1 MPRFAGEYEET
12 FIVNAPIERVKAHFG
27 SVDAIVANY
36 GPLKGHQRVDD
47 MTVTLTL
54 VPRSEKG
61 VTFAGEYTCR
71 YAFPSENTLQWDTIR
86 TNNLWS
92 SGKAEFVAEGPTRT
106 RVVYRQ
112 RMETEMQVNA
122 LLGKIISPIVSSEIR
137 SGVKSYLERMRKSV

>member
-12 FIVNAPIERVKAHFG
+12 FTVDAPIERVTRHF
-27 SVDAIVANY
+27 SNVDAIVANY

-71 YAFPSENTLQWDTIR
+71 YSFPRPNTLQWETIR
-86 TNNLWS
+86 TTNMWS
-92 SGKAEFVAEGPTRT
+92 SGKADFMAEGPNRT

-112 RMETEMQVNA
+112 RIETEMQVNA
-122 LLGKIISPIVSSEIR
+122 LLGKMISPIVSSEIR

>member
-1 MPRFAGEYEET
+1 MPRFSGEYEET
-12 FIVNAPIERVKAHFG
+12 FTVDAPIERVTRHF
-27 SVDAIVANY
+27 SNVDTIVANY

-71 YAFPSENTLQWDTIR
+71 YTFPSANTLQWETIR
-86 TNNLWS
+86 TTNMWS
-92 SGKAEFVAEGPTRT
+92 SGKADFIAEGPNRT

-112 RMETEMQVNA
+112 RIETEMQVNA
-122 LLGKIISPIVSSEIR
+122 LLGKMISPIVSSEIR